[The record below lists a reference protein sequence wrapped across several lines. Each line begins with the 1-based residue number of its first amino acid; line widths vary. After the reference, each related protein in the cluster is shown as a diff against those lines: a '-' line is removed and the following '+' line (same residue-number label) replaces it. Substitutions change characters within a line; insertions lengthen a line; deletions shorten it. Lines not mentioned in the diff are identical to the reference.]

1 MFRNFEEYLN
11 KIEPCK
17 LKINILHDLGYKNKS
32 SEFDYIN
39 PINLYQNSLIVGDN
53 RQLTY
58 FQHYILDLG
67 LDDTKFFNLDFKPNN
82 LKNSLITLQRLNE
95 SVMKTVTDMR
105 MDGVIE
111 IDDYIK
117 ERKATKHVV
126 VIRGINIL
134 PDEIL
139 KKLDFIF
146 KLSRSTGTSI
156 FTLKEKSLKHSIF
169 ENCQHL
175 ECIIER

>member
-1 MFRNFEEYLN
+1 M
-11 KIEPCK
+11 
-17 LKINILHDLGYKNKS
+17 
-32 SEFDYIN
+32 
-39 PINLYQNSLIVGDN
+39 DN
-53 RQLTY
+53 
-58 FQHYILDLG
+58 
-67 LDDTKFFNLDFKPNN
+67 TKFFNIDFKPNN

-95 SVMKTVTDMR
+95 SVIKTVTDMR
-105 MDGVIE
+105 IDGVIE

-126 VIRGINIL
+126 VIRGIDII

-139 KKLDFIF
+139 EKLDFIF
-146 KLSRSTGTSI
+146 KLSRCTGTSI